1 MKIMMLLYKKI
12 SNQENRISEKFKKL
26 NINIELSGNFPWI
39 YINKISI
46 RAYPNN

>member
-26 NINIELSGNFPWI
+26 N
-39 YINKISI
+39 KII
-46 RAYPNN
+46 F

>member
-26 NINIELSGNFPWI
+26 NKIIFW
-39 YINKISI
+39 NKKI
-46 RAYPNN
+46 